1 MKERRQNVRVHPV
14 PDYDIVVEYVSGL
27 VSVRLAVVDI
37 AIGGIGLIVD
47 ELFAGSPV
55 GAALPL
61 RLTFPGAP
69 RFETAAEVR
78 HCSKEAGGKCG
89 VALPGLSEDERTLL
103 HHAVAELQERG
114 YSA

>member
-1 MKERRQNVRVHPV
+1 MKERRQNVRVHPAA
-14 PDYDIVVEYVSGL
+14 DYDIVVEYVSGL
-27 VSVRLAVVDI
+27 VSVRLQVVDI

-47 ELFAGSPV
+47 ELFAGAPIGSQ
-55 GAALPL
+55 LPL

-78 HCSKEAGGKCG
+78 HCGRAAGGKCG
-89 VALPGLSEDERTLL
+89 VALPALSDDERTLL